1 MENGSGVATKSGS
14 WLAFFLAV
22 LFFAGLPIGLI
33 RLGEAFVAA
42 QEKNRLGRSHLE
54 RLEQN
59 LFRLKREGGD
69 LYYIQRQL
77 NEVYGLLLEHDFSPG
92 AAGTS
97 LSTLARANLAFVTVH
112 FFDARGEIIP
122 VPGRKVEM
130 RSAMKRIFAGLVEP
144 ELNGKSD
151 LIVKNRSLFQTML
164 GNIDPSDVVYQK
176 GTLLSVQLRGQAGYF
191 YWNTFYSQAPAN
203 QDHGGIRRRP
213 EESLDEYK
221 GGIIAF
227 FDEKD
232 IPRDF
237 ALKQLIRTFN
247 QGAGPEE
254 GYALI
259 DLERP
264 EGSHGIRTLSQRI
277 GFPGRRILRRA
288 VDLRNAYQRLEQDA
302 GHLTAIVSIDA
313 GRVVMGMKRFM
324 HGLEHRVGI
333 MIDLLSVL
341 LLMLATYWSWRV
353 HVAGDMVSIPI
364 RHKLVGLFLY
374 ATAIPVTALLLL
386 GYQYMLDRNQ
396 VMVQERMSQLSE
408 LTENIDE
415 SFMAAVRSLERLY
428 RRISRLSIVRKGDT
442 KRIREL
448 IRRLNEAKLL
458 SQMFMVDSR
467 GRMQLIEEVH
477 PQGRDLVGKLVPTL
491 ARKIFSVRLG
501 QNDDD
506 LRANMSD
513 VMVESFTDSI
523 AEFMSGKGSQK
534 LFGSIIE
541 TNDRIIEFMLG
552 SVGNLM
558 YSTFIWGEGEKRP
571 ANLLLIVHRTR
582 DYARRY
588 LRGIIRQNQL
598 RAEKTTPVRLAVVS
612 RGDDNSVYPRDY
624 TKYPFVK
631 ELAEKVQ
638 STETQHA
645 SVENI
650 GGQPYLIVAS
660 PLKKMP
666 EYILITMYPRR
677 LIDAVIRENSVK
689 IGLVALVSGCFAFFI
704 GLLLSRHFLWPI
716 NQLAAGVSAIE
727 RREFAHQVPPLG
739 NDEFGDLGV
748 TFNRV
753 ISNLEEMH
761 VGKIVQE
768 TLFPMMPISQ
778 GEYELYGATD
788 SMTDLGGDYFDSF
801 TVDNRHVVTIIGDVT
816 GHGVP
821 AALLMAMAKSGVA
834 MLGPAESVR
843 ALEAMNRLNRM
854 VFDTVKKKRLMSLI
868 YTVLDT
874 RTNKI
879 DVVNAGHCF
888 PFLHQCASGETA
900 EIQNPAFPLG
910 ARKNGAFESAAITLN
925 PGDSLIL
932 YTDGIVEAK
941 DTENRVIGY
950 ARLQRIVGEACA
962 FARTAE
968 AVHADILRRVKS
980 LIGSRVI
987 EDDVTLLVIRRR
999 NG

>member
-1 MENGSGVATKSGS
+1 MENGAGGS
-14 WLAFFLAV
+14 AKRGNWLAFFLAV

-42 QEKNRLGRSHLE
+42 QEKNRLGRSHLK

-59 LFRLKREGGD
+59 LFRLKREGSD
-69 LYYIQRQL
+69 LYHIQRQL
-77 NEVYGLLLEHDFSPG
+77 NELYGLLLEDDFSAVAVG
-92 AAGTS
+92 SSATALT
-97 LSTLARANLAFVTVH
+97 RANLAFVTVY
-112 FFDARGEIIP
+112 FFDSRGEIIP
-122 VPGRKVEM
+122 VPGRRIEM
-130 RSAMKRIFAGLVEP
+130 RSAMKRVYAGLVEP
-144 ELNGKSD
+144 ELSGKSD
-151 LIVKNRSLFQTML
+151 LIVKNRSLFQSML

-176 GTLLSVQLRGQAGYF
+176 GNLVSAQIRGQSGYF
-191 YWNTFYSQAPAN
+191 YWNTFYTESPA
-203 QDHGGIRRRP
+203 RRGSVTKHP
-213 EESLDEYK
+213 DGQELLDEYR
-221 GGIIAF
+221 GGVVAF
-227 FDEKD
+227 FEEKD

-237 ALKQLIRTFN
+237 ALRQLVHTFN
-247 QGAGPEE
+247 KDAAPGE

-259 DLERP
+259 DIDHP
-264 EGSHGIRTLSQRI
+264 EGSFAIRTLARRV
-277 GFPGRRILRRA
+277 GTAGRLILRR
-288 VDLRNAYQRLEQDA
+288 VIGLRNAYQRQDQDDESLA
-302 GHLTAIVSIDA
+302 AIISLDA
-313 GRVVMGMKRFM
+313 GRVVVGLKRFEY
-324 HGLEHRVGI
+324 GLERQVGI
-333 MIDLLSVL
+333 MIDILSAVIL
-341 LLMLATYWSWRV
+341 LLAGYWAWRV
-353 HVAGDMVSIPI
+353 HVADDMVSVSI

-415 SFMAAVRSLERLY
+415 SFMAAVRSLEKLY
-428 RRISRLSIVRKGDT
+428 RRISRLSIVRKGET
-442 KRIREL
+442 GRIREL
-448 IRRLNEAKLL
+448 SRRLDEANLL
-458 SQMFMVDSR
+458 SQMFMVDSK
-467 GRMQLIEEVH
+467 GRMQLLEDLN
-477 PQGRDLVGKLVPTL
+477 PRGRDLIGKLIPTL
-491 ARKIFSVRLG
+491 ARKIFAVRLG
-501 QNDDD
+501 QSDND

-534 LFGSIIE
+534 MFGTIIE
-541 TNDRIIEFMLG
+541 ANDKIIEFMLG
-552 SVGNLM
+552 NIGNLM

-582 DYARRY
+582 DYARKY
-588 LRGIIRQNQL
+588 LMKIVRRNQL
-598 RAEKTTPVRLAVVS
+598 LSEKAVPVRLAVVS
-612 RGDDNSVYPRDY
+612 RADGNSVYPREY

-631 ELAEKVQ
+631 EMAEKVE

-650 GGQPYLIVAS
+650 GGQPYLVVAS

-666 EYILITMYPRR
+666 EYILITIYPRR
-677 LIDAVIRENSVK
+677 LIDTVIRDNSVK

-716 NQLAAGVSAIE
+716 NQLAAGVTAID
-727 RREFAHQVPPLG
+727 RRDFAHQVPHLG
-739 NDEFGDLGV
+739 NDEFGDLGS

-768 TLFPMMPISQ
+768 TLFPKMPITQ

-801 TVDNRHVVTIIGDVT
+801 IVQDRHVVTIIGDVT

-834 MLGPAESVR
+834 MLRPEESVR
-843 ALEAMNRLNRM
+843 GVEAMSRLNRL
-854 VFDTVKKKRLMSLI
+854 VFETMKKKRLMSLV

-874 RTNKI
+874 QTHSI
-879 DVVNAGHCF
+879 ETVNAGHCF
-888 PFLHQCASGETA
+888 PFHFRCASGKTV
-900 EIQNPAFPLG
+900 EIENPAFPLG
-910 ARKNGAFESAAITLN
+910 ARKNGAFDRASVDMD
-925 PGDSLIL
+925 PGDCLIL

-941 DTENRVIGY
+941 DGMNDFVGYNRL
-950 ARLQRIVGEACA
+950 REIVGDVCA
-962 FARTAE
+962 TGRSAE
-968 AVHADILRRVKS
+968 TVHAEILSRVKQM
-980 LIGSRVI
+980 IDYRPI

>member
-1 MENGSGVATKSGS
+1 MVSKDGS

-42 QEKNRLGRSHLE
+42 QEKNRLGRAHLG

-77 NEVYGLLLEHDFSPG
+77 NELYGLLLEDDFSG
-92 AAGTS
+92 NAVAS
-97 LSTLARANLAFVTVH
+97 SASALRRANLGFVTAH
-112 FFDARGEIIP
+112 FFDSGGEVIP
-122 VPGRKVEM
+122 VPGRKIEM
-130 RSAMKRIFAGLVEP
+130 RSAMKRIYAGLVEP
-144 ELNGKSD
+144 ELHGKSD
-151 LIVKNRSLFQTML
+151 LIVKNRSLFQSML

-176 GTLLSVQLRGQAGYF
+176 GSLVSTQIMGRPGYF
-191 YWNTFYSQAPAN
+191 YWNTFYTEAQGR
-203 QDHGGIRRRP
+203 HGGRQTNRAGD
-213 EESLDEYK
+213 EALDEYR
-221 GGIIAF
+221 GGIVAF
-227 FDEKD
+227 FEERD

-237 ALKQLIRTFN
+237 ALKQLLRRFN
-247 QGAGPEE
+247 GEAAPGE

-259 DLERP
+259 DIERP
-264 EGSHGIRTLSQRI
+264 EESHAVRTLARRTGLRSQE
-277 GFPGRRILRRA
+277 ILRR
-288 VDLRNAYQRLEQDA
+288 VVGLRNTYQRQDQDNEC
-302 GHLTAIVSIDA
+302 LTAIVALDA
-313 GRVVMGMKRFM
+313 GRVVAGMKRFE
-324 HGLEHRVGI
+324 HGLERHVGI
-333 MIDLLSVL
+333 MINILSVMIL
-341 LLMLATYWSWRV
+341 LVAGYWSWRV
-353 HVAGDMVSIPI
+353 HVADDMVSISI

-396 VMVQERMSQLSE
+396 VMVQERVSQLSG

-415 SFMAAVRSLERLY
+415 SFMAAVRSLEKLY
-428 RRISRLSIVRKGDT
+428 RRISRLAYVRNGDSR
-442 KRIREL
+442 RIRSL
-448 IRRLNEAKLL
+448 SRRLNDADLL
-458 SQMFMVDSR
+458 SQMFMVDSK
-467 GRMQLIEEVH
+467 GHMQLLEDMN
-477 PQGRDLVGKLVPTL
+477 PRGRDLIGKLIPTL
-491 ARKIFSVRLG
+491 ARKIFAARLG
-501 QNDDD
+501 QSDND

-523 AEFMSGKGSQK
+523 AEFMSGKGSQRM
-534 LFGSIIE
+534 FGSIIE
-541 TNDRIIEFMLG
+541 ANDKIIEFMLG
-552 SVGNLM
+552 NVGNLM
-558 YSTFIWGEGEKRP
+558 YSTFVWGEGEKRP

-582 DYARRY
+582 EYARKY
-588 LRGIIRQNQL
+588 LRNIVRQNQL
-598 RAEKTTPVRLAVVS
+598 RSENVAPVRLAMAS
-612 RGDDNSVYPRDY
+612 RGDGYSVYPRDY

-631 ELAEKVQ
+631 EMAEKVQ
-638 STETQHA
+638 ATETQHA

-650 GGQPYLIVAS
+650 GGQPYLVVAS

-666 EYILITMYPRR
+666 DFILITMYPRR
-677 LIDAVIRENSVK
+677 LIDAVIRNNSVK

-716 NQLAAGVSAIE
+716 NQLAAGVTAIE
-727 RREFAHQVPPLG
+727 RREFSHQVPPLG
-739 NDEFGDLGV
+739 SDEFGDLGT

-753 ISNLEEMH
+753 IANLEEMH

-768 TLFPMMPISQ
+768 TLFPKMPVAQ

-801 TVDNRHVVTIIGDVT
+801 TVGDRHLVTIIGDVT

-834 MLGPAESVR
+834 MLGPGESVR
-843 ALEAMNRLNRM
+843 AVEAMDRLNRM
-854 VFDTVKKKRLMSLI
+854 VFETVKKKRLMSLI
-868 YTVLDT
+868 YAVLDT
-874 RTNKI
+874 QLNN
-879 DVVNAGHCF
+879 VELVNAGHCF
-888 PFLHQCASGETA
+888 PFLHRFASGETS
-900 EIQNPAFPLG
+900 EIEKPAFPLG
-910 ARKNGAFESAAITLN
+910 ARKNGAFESVSITMN

-941 DTENRVIGY
+941 DSGNVVIGY
-950 ARLQRIVGEACA
+950 SRLRRIAGEACA
-962 FARTAE
+962 SARTAE
-968 AVHADILRRVKS
+968 ALHADILRRVKS
-980 LIGSRVI
+980 LIGSRMI